1 MGKLKYG
8 RHCKV
13 LKIMGRDRG
22 MGLERWPRIVGEAL
36 AECLGTGTSADC
48 GYTLL
53 GKYGLLGKWKG
64 ENWTEK
70 TWSKLVMETLK
81 EGAKAGWEKRNSKKG
96 RSGGLH
102 AKTQAIMP
110 SKIHKRKESK

>member
-1 MGKLKYG
+1 MGGLWLHVV
-8 RHCKV
+8 R
-13 LKIMGRDRG
+13 KICATRQVK
-22 MGLERWPRIVGEAL
+22 E
-36 AECLGTGTSADC
+36 
-48 GYTLL
+48 
-53 GKYGLLGKWKG
+53 

-81 EGAKAGWEKRNSKKG
+81 EGAKSRKGKRNSKKG

-110 SKIHKRKESK
+110 SKIHKRKEWQ

>member
-1 MGKLKYG
+1 
-8 RHCKV
+8 
-13 LKIMGRDRG
+13 MGRVRV
-22 MGLERWPRIVGEAL
+22 MELEHWPRIVAEAL
-36 AECLGTGTSADC
+36 AERLGTGTWADY

-53 GKYGLLGKWKG
+53 GKYVLLGKCKE

-81 EGAKAGWEKRNSKKG
+81 EGAKEGWAKKRIGKRNSWRG
-96 RSGGLH
+96 RSWGLH

-110 SKIHKRKESK
+110 SKIHKRKEWQ